1 MKIININS
9 TGKREEKGE
18 GKQFRKVLYLNFWL
32 PLMEKK
38 KIKSEKF
45 ELNMKFSDVFGLNV
59 EGSSN

>member
-1 MKIININS
+1 
-9 TGKREEKGE
+9 
-18 GKQFRKVLYLNFWL
+18 
-32 PLMEKK
+32 MEKK

>member
-1 MKIININS
+1 MKIINRNS
-9 TGKREEKGE
+9 TEKGRE
-18 GKQFRKVLYLNFWL
+18 RRNNSGKFFLYLNFWL

-45 ELNMKFSDVFGLNV
+45 KLNMKFSDVFGLNV